1 MSTQTCAR
9 CAKPSYAAESIDVD
23 GARYHR
29 NCFKCAECG
38 TKLSSATFSTVDG
51 TLYCRNHALA
61 KTVRV
66 RPNFGADAMEISTYT
81 ARQSARSTDAN
92 GAAMR
97 TNGDVVKSTATATM
111 STATATTVE
120 ANEASKKVSALLAR
134 VRCERCEKSAYP
146 MESVDVDGKRWHK
159 GCFKCFECGTS
170 LSLSTFVTCDGE
182 AYCAKDGLARQR
194 SAKKS
199 EAEKTETR
207 EENPLSVVNPELL
220 AKSVGES
227 EAVPVDEPPVEDP
240 LSAVNPELL
249 AKSVGESE
257 AVPVDEPP
265 VEDPLSAVNPEL
277 LAKSVGESEAVPVD
291 EPPVEDPLSVV
302 NPELLA
308 KSVGES
314 ASEPTTEVVEVTA
327 EVEAV
332 TLEAPET
339 KKTEE
344 ETSEPSKSSNDASAP
359 VEDVPATTTIDETI
373 PKPRANGGAN
383 GGGRGGGRKKKK
395 GKGGRK

>member
-227 EAVPVDEPPVEDP
+227 
-240 LSAVNPELL
+240 
-249 AKSVGESE
+249 
-257 AVPVDEPP
+257 
-265 VEDPLSAVNPEL
+265 
-277 LAKSVGESEAVPVD
+277 
-291 EPPVEDPLSVV
+291 
-302 NPELLA
+302 
-308 KSVGES
+308 

>member
-249 AKSVGESE
+249 AKSVGES
-257 AVPVDEPP
+257 
-265 VEDPLSAVNPEL
+265 
-277 LAKSVGESEAVPVD
+277 
-291 EPPVEDPLSVV
+291 
-302 NPELLA
+302 
-308 KSVGES
+308 

>member
-207 EENPLSVVNPELL
+207 EE
-220 AKSVGES
+220 
-227 EAVPVDEPPVEDP
+227 
-240 LSAVNPELL
+240 
-249 AKSVGESE
+249 
-257 AVPVDEPP
+257 
-265 VEDPLSAVNPEL
+265 
-277 LAKSVGESEAVPVD
+277 
-291 EPPVEDPLSVV
+291 DPLSVV
-302 NPELLA
+302 DPELLA

>member
-240 LSAVNPELL
+240 LS
-249 AKSVGESE
+249 
-257 AVPVDEPP
+257 
-265 VEDPLSAVNPEL
+265 
-277 LAKSVGESEAVPVD
+277 
-291 EPPVEDPLSVV
+291 VV

-395 GKGGRK
+395 GKGGCK

>member
-265 VEDPLSAVNPEL
+265 VEDPLS
-277 LAKSVGESEAVPVD
+277 
-291 EPPVEDPLSVV
+291 VV

-344 ETSEPSKSSNDASAP
+344 ETSEPSKSSNGASAP

>member
-207 EENPLSVVNPELL
+207 EEDPLSVVDPELL

-240 LSAVNPELL
+240 LSA
-249 AKSVGESE
+249 
-257 AVPVDEPP
+257 
-265 VEDPLSAVNPEL
+265 
-277 LAKSVGESEAVPVD
+277 
-291 EPPVEDPLSVV
+291 V

>member
-249 AKSVGESE
+249 AKSVGES
-257 AVPVDEPP
+257 
-265 VEDPLSAVNPEL
+265 
-277 LAKSVGESEAVPVD
+277 
-291 EPPVEDPLSVV
+291 
-302 NPELLA
+302 
-308 KSVGES
+308 

-395 GKGGRK
+395 GKGGCK

>member
-240 LSAVNPELL
+240 LS
-249 AKSVGESE
+249 
-257 AVPVDEPP
+257 
-265 VEDPLSAVNPEL
+265 
-277 LAKSVGESEAVPVD
+277 
-291 EPPVEDPLSVV
+291 VV

>member
-207 EENPLSVVNPELL
+207 EEDPLSVVDPELL

-240 LSAVNPELL
+240 LSA
-249 AKSVGESE
+249 
-257 AVPVDEPP
+257 
-265 VEDPLSAVNPEL
+265 
-277 LAKSVGESEAVPVD
+277 
-291 EPPVEDPLSVV
+291 V

-395 GKGGRK
+395 GKGGCK

>member
-207 EENPLSVVNPELL
+207 EENPLS
-220 AKSVGES
+220 
-227 EAVPVDEPPVEDP
+227 
-240 LSAVNPELL
+240 
-249 AKSVGESE
+249 
-257 AVPVDEPP
+257 
-265 VEDPLSAVNPEL
+265 AVNPEL

>member
-207 EENPLSVVNPELL
+207 EE
-220 AKSVGES
+220 
-227 EAVPVDEPPVEDP
+227 
-240 LSAVNPELL
+240 
-249 AKSVGESE
+249 
-257 AVPVDEPP
+257 
-265 VEDPLSAVNPEL
+265 
-277 LAKSVGESEAVPVD
+277 
-291 EPPVEDPLSVV
+291 DPLSVV
-302 NPELLA
+302 DPELLA

-395 GKGGRK
+395 GKGGCK